1 MKSCFSKAIGLS
13 LLWSIANVTPVIA
26 DTSEDGVD
34 YTSPYINP
42 QRDCLTEGMI
52 NPEGKSYRYLFSRD
66 CRVVHVL
73 PPAVLPQ
80 NIRSEGV
87 NLQACTG
94 VNATRNTMNNIDLTI
109 DQLSQRIRDL
119 ETRLDTAKPSEVKS
133 IEARIASLQA
143 RISGYNK
150 AKEEAKARFDRDFV
164 KLPGAVFSIVLDGD
178 VSQNEILHLRALNAA
193 NLQRRRTII
202 REYIDDKGQKQTRTE
217 EVLDLSTLRPAQIQ
231 NSYFS
236 FIYNVPDDAGVN
248 AGIIKT
254 DIPNLQYLEQP
265 TSRSGVIHVK
275 GNGGVSGKVIMS
287 VTAACDYVKPDP
299 VTKKPVFDDN
309 VDPFFTVNRTFGVQ
323 QLFGQGYVATL
334 KVKKVIDQITTHTIT
349 HTNEGFKKSS
359 VFLPTI
365 KADVSEI
372 MDFQWTSQ
380 FDNGKNIDMTK
391 VFELKNAVAA
401 KMVDDY
407 IDKLVQAKILTIKD
421 DSKVDPVNGGHVDEV
436 RQGHRCWT
444 EKDGGI
450 SGWLGRRHQVCG
462 DFTYTVKVWR
472 DGITEDEIRRHL
484 GLIAEE
490 KDGMQVHTTAP
501 FYFTTA
507 FSNSE
512 K

>member
-1 MKSCFSKAIGLS
+1 MKSSFSKAIGLS
-13 LLWSIANVTPVIA
+13 LLWSIANVTPTFA
-26 DTSEDGVD
+26 DTSENGVD

-52 NPEGKSYRYLFSRD
+52 NPEGKDYRYLFSRD

-87 NLQACTG
+87 NLHACSG
-94 VNATRNTMNNIDLTI
+94 MNATRNTMNNIDLTI
-109 DQLSQRIRDL
+109 DDLSQRIRDL
-119 ETRLDTAKPSEVKS
+119 ETKLDTARPSEVKT
-133 IEARIASLQA
+133 IEAKIASLQT
-143 RISGYNK
+143 RIAGYNN
-150 AKEEAKARFDRDFV
+150 AKQEAKTRFDRDFV

-178 VSQNEILHLRALNAA
+178 ISQNEVLQLRALNAA
-193 NLQRRRTII
+193 NLQRRRTVI
-202 REYIDDKGQKQTRTE
+202 REYIDEKGQKRTQTE
-217 EVLDLSTLRPAQIQ
+217 EVLDLSVLRPAQIQ

-254 DIPNLQYLEQP
+254 DIPGLQYLEQP
-265 TSRSGVIHVK
+265 APKTGVLHVK
-275 GNGGVSGKVIMS
+275 ANGGISGKVIMS
-287 VTAACDYVKPDP
+287 VTTACDYVKPDP
-299 VTKKPVFDDN
+299 VTKKPVFDDK
-309 VDPFFTVNRTFGVQ
+309 VDPFFTVNRSFGVQ

-334 KVKKVIDQITTHTIT
+334 KVNKVIDQITNHTIT

-359 VFLPTI
+359 VFLPSIT
-365 KADVSEI
+365 ADVSEV
-372 MDFQWTSQ
+372 MDFQWTSE
-380 FDNGKNIDMTK
+380 FDNGKNIDLTQ
-391 VFELKNAVAA
+391 VQALKASVAA

-407 IDKLVQAKILTIKD
+407 IDKLVQQKILTIKD
-421 DSKVDPVNGGHVDEV
+421 DSKVDPVNGGHVDEI

-444 EKDGGI
+444 EKDGGL
-450 SGWLGRRHQVCG
+450 SGLLGRRHQVCG

-484 GLIAEE
+484 SLAASE
-490 KDGMQVHTTAP
+490 KDVMQVHTTAP

-507 FSNSE
+507 FANGE